1 MFERT
6 ERCVIVGLVL
16 VAALSLALS
25 SWRGVPVAWRLYDVA
40 LVFDFFFILLG
51 QFYRTV
57 RSNPSIASAATAVG
71 LLLMAGQL
79 LPVFNYLLLPY
90 KFPAMDQ
97 LLADADS
104 LLGFRWSAFAE
115 WMAQFPEFCAF
126 LRTVYASTS
135 WQMAGMIFLLGLVGR
150 TGEVSRM
157 MLASFLGAAVTICL
171 WSLFPSS
178 TPVAFQALSTEAA
191 SALKLAVDAPMG
203 AELVRLSYEGVS
215 LVTPANML
223 GMVGFPSFHTVMMLL
238 VVWYARTVR
247 FAWVPVMTWNLFMP
261 AAILLHGAHNLID
274 VFGGVAV
281 TALSIWLA
289 DHIAGEGGRR
299 HVRQAQSNGVP
310 APSPAS

>member
-6 ERCVIVGLVL
+6 ERCVIVALLL

-25 SWRGVPVAWRLYDVA
+25 AARGVPVAWHLYDVA
-40 LVFDFFFILLG
+40 LVFDLLFILLG

-57 RSNPSIASAATAVG
+57 RSNPSIASAATALG

-90 KFPAMDQ
+90 KFPPMDQ
-97 LLADADS
+97 FLADSDA
-104 LLGFRWSAFAE
+104 LFGFKWPSFAV

-135 WQMAGMIFLLGLVGR
+135 WQMAGTIFLLGLIGR
-150 TGEVSRM
+150 TSDVARM

-178 TPVAFQALSTEAA
+178 TPVAFQALPAEAA
-191 SALKLAVDAPMG
+191 AALKLAVDAPMG
-203 AELVRLSYEGVS
+203 AELVRLSQQGVS
-215 LVTPANML
+215 LVTPENML

-238 VVWYARTVR
+238 VVWYSRTIPFVR
-247 FAWVPVMTWNLFMP
+247 VPIVIWNMFMP

-289 DHIAGEGGRR
+289 GRIATEGQRKSF
-299 HVRQAQSNGVP
+299 RQDQAGGAL
-310 APSPAS
+310 APSLLN